1 VEEFERPQVGEF
13 EVTIR
18 DKSHAWG
25 LYPVVTGNHL
35 HSRGDFRAPALMTQT
50 HKKDVK
56 RFRANLRTEMDGA
69 AIYDELAA
77 AESNSADG
85 TSSSNWLW

>member
-1 VEEFERPQVGEF
+1 MRARVVPN
-13 EVTIR
+13 
-18 DKSHAWG
+18 KSHAWG

-35 HSRGDFRAPALMTQT
+35 HSRRDLKAPALRTQT
-50 HKKDVK
+50 HKKDFK
-56 RFRANLRTEMDGA
+56 RFRANLRAEMDEA

-77 AESNSADG
+77 AESNSTDG